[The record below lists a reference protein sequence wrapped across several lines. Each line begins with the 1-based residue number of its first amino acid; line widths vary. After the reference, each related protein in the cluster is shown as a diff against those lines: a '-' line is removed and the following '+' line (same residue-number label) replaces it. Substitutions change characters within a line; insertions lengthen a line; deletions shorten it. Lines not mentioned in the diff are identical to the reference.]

1 MCVHNR
7 ERKCEWV
14 GGCFLR
20 FEQEVMSMAREMGE
34 MDEEYEV
41 CVMTLVTVLEAAKV
55 NNLLVCVCVC
65 VSGFS
70 VCVSGFSVC
79 VRLQSASVCLIW
91 DTITAF
97 QS

>member
-1 MCVHNR
+1 MCAHNR

-20 FEQEVMSMAREMGE
+20 FEEEVMSMARELGE

-55 NNLLVCVCVC
+55 NNLLVCVCV
-65 VSGFS
+65 
-70 VCVSGFSVC
+70 SGFSVC

>member
-1 MCVHNR
+1 MCAHNR

-20 FEQEVMSMAREMGE
+20 FEEEVMSMARELGE

-55 NNLLVCVCVC
+55 NNLLVCVCV
-65 VSGFS
+65 
-70 VCVSGFSVC
+70 
-79 VRLQSASVCLIW
+79 RLQLASVCLIW